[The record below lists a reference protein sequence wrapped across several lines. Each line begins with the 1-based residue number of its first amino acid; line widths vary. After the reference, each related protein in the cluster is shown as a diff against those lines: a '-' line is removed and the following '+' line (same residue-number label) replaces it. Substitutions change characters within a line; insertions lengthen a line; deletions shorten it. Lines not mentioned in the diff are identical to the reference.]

1 MAFYFRHLP
10 NIEYIS
16 RSSSEEI
23 ISTYTNTKNLFKR
36 GKIRDDIFQDLTFFT
51 KYDIIGDERPDNV
64 AYKIYGDE
72 TLDWIIL
79 LSNNIIN
86 VYDEWPMTQ
95 EAFDKYLLQKYGS
108 YEKLY
113 SDLNPHH
120 YETIEIKNEAG
131 NIILKSGIY
140 FPPKQT
146 VSGEIIPDFSLKYY
160 DSLLKQ
166 EKYLPNTS
174 ILTPVTNYQYEESIQ
189 NKKRNIFLLK
199 ESYVPVVLNDM
210 ERFMPYKEGGE
221 QYVDPTLKRVD
232 NIRLYE
238 N

>member
-1 MAFYFRHLP
+1 MSFYFRYLP

-16 RSSSEEI
+16 RSSGEDI

-36 GKIRDDIFQDLTFFT
+36 GKIRNDIFQNLTFFT
-51 KYDIIGDERPDNV
+51 KYDIIGDERPDTV
-64 AYKIYGDE
+64 AYKMYGDE

-108 YEKLY
+108 YEKVY
-113 SDLNPHH
+113 GVHH
-120 YETIEIKNEAG
+120 FETKEIKNESG

-140 FPPKQT
+140 FAPKQT
-146 VSGEIIPDFSLKYY
+146 PVLGPIMPDFSLDYY
-160 DSLLKQ
+160 DALLGQ
-166 EKYLPNTS
+166 QKYLPNID
-174 ILTPVTNYQYEESIQ
+174 ILIPVSNYEYEEQIQ

-199 ESYVPVVLNDM
+199 QSYVSVVLNDM
-210 ERFMPYKEGGE
+210 EKIMPYKEGGE
-221 QYVDPTLKRVD
+221 QYIDPTLKRVD

>member
-16 RSSSEEI
+16 RSSDEDL

-36 GKIRDDIFQDLTFFT
+36 GKIRNDIFQDLTFFT

-64 AYKIYGDE
+64 AYKMYGDE

-108 YEKLY
+108 YEEIYKV
-113 SDLNPHH
+113 HH
-120 YETIEIKNEAG
+120 YETKEIKNEAG
-131 NIILKSGIY
+131 NILLKSGIY
-140 FPPKQT
+140 FAPKQT
-146 VSGEIIPDFSLKYY
+146 VSGPIMPDFSLNYY
-160 DSLLKQ
+160 DSLLGQ
-166 EKYLPNTS
+166 QKYVLNRD
-174 ILTPVTNYQYEESIQ
+174 ILVPVTNYEYEDGIE

-199 ESYVPVVLNDM
+199 QSYVPVVLNDM
-210 ERFMPYKEGGE
+210 ERFMPYKEGGQ